1 MAGDG
6 KVYDSPEEALADLG
20 DGASICVGGFGPPQ
34 NRPGS
39 LLKALAEKGS
49 KHLTLIANGFSY
61 QGLAENEQV
70 DTFIGAF
77 GSSAYQR
84 GSASDRLIAAGTMA
98 FEACPQGILTERLRA
113 GAAGIPAFYS
123 PVGVDTLVA
132 EGKERRSFD
141 GREYVLETA
150 LKPDF
155 AFIKA
160 TKADELGNLAYVGG
174 TRNFHPIM
182 AAAGRVTIAEV
193 DEIVP
198 AGAIAPQDVIVPSL
212 YVDRIVQT
220 RVTPEELAA
229 MRRPSST
236 RGAAPGHGQEQ
247 AVGPRLSHELMATR
261 VARLLRRGQIVNLG
275 LGIPTLVSNYVT
287 SEMGILFHSENGLL
301 GYGPFPADDQRD
313 FTIYNA
319 GGQPVTLF
327 PGASFFNSLDA
338 FTMARGGY
346 VDVVILG
353 AFQVSQQGDVANWWA
368 PYMVRG
374 GIGGAMDL
382 IAGGRSLIIMMDHTT
397 REGAP
402 RILKECTYPLTGSRC
417 VTTLMTDLA
426 LIDVTPAGLVLRETA
441 PGVTPAEV
449 QSLTEAELI
458 VAPDCRPMAFQEG
471 RGF

>member
-1 MAGDG
+1 MPDPA
-6 KVYDSPEEALADLG
+6 KVYQSAAEAIADFG
-20 DGASICVGGFGPPQ
+20 DNASFCVGGFGPPH
-34 NRPGS
+34 NRPAS

-49 KHLTLIANGFSY
+49 KNLTLISNGFPY
-61 QGLAENEQV
+61 QPLAENEQV
-70 DTFIGAF
+70 AHFIAAF

-84 GSASDRLIAAGTMA
+84 GSSADQRIASGQMD
-98 FEACPQGILTERLRA
+98 FEASPQGIMTERLRA

-132 EGKERRSFD
+132 KGKERRIFE
-141 GREYVLETA
+141 GREFILETA

-160 TKADELGNLAYVGG
+160 AKADEQGNLAYEGA

-182 AAAGRVTIAEV
+182 AAAARVTIAEV

-198 AGAIAPQDVIVPSL
+198 VGSIPPQDVIVPCI

-220 RVTPEELAA
+220 AATADELARL
-229 MRRPSST
+229 RRPSST
-236 RGAAPGHGQEQ
+236 RAPSPGHGSEPQT
-247 AVGPRLSHELMATR
+247 PRLSHEMMAMR
-261 VARLLRRGQIVNLG
+261 VARSLRRGQVVNLG
-275 LGIPTLVSNYVT
+275 LGIPTLVSNHVT
-287 SEMGILFHSENGLL
+287 SDMGVLFHAENGLL
-301 GYGPFPADDQRD
+301 GYGPYPATEDTDWNV
-313 FTIYNA
+313 YNA

-353 AFQVSQQGDVANWWA
+353 GFQVSQCGDLANWWA

-382 IAGGRSLIIMMDHTT
+382 IAGGKSLIVMMDHTT
-397 REGAP
+397 REGESK
-402 RILKECTYPLTGSRC
+402 ILKECTYPLTGRGC
-417 VTTLMTDLA
+417 VTTIMTDLA
-426 LIDVTPAGLVLRETA
+426 LIDVTGDGLVLRETA
-441 PGVTPAEV
+441 PGV
-449 QSLTEAELI
+449 SIEAIRQATDADLK
-458 VAPDCRPMAFQEG
+458 VAADCRPMEF
-471 RGF
+471 